1 MFLIERLLLLLLLQ
15 LLLQLLLLQQRL
27 GDGGQK
33 GDFVSLWN
41 FHQSFSSLRVR
52 AAPPPAFFYVLSR
65 LFHLC
70 YEPSL
75 SILFPGKIS
84 S

>member
-1 MFLIERLLLLLLLQ
+1 MV
-15 LLLQLLLLQQRL
+15 
-27 GDGGQK
+27 DGRGTLS
-33 GDFVSLWN
+33 VSEFFIGRFILCESEL
-41 FHQSFSSLRVR
+41 H
-52 AAPPPAFFYVLSR
+52 PPAFFH
-65 LFHLC
+65 FLC